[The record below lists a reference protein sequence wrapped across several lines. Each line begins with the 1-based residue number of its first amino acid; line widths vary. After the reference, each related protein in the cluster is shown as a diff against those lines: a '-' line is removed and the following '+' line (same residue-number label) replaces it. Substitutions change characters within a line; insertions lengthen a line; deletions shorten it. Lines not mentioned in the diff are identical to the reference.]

1 VGLRAAFSSAFL
13 RFHQALYV
21 RSGGLVGHR
30 LVVVPTLLLRTVG
43 RRSGRERVA
52 ALVYARDGDDYVV
65 VASNDGADD
74 PPAWLHNL
82 RADPRVQLQVG
93 RRRSGGLARVVER
106 GDADYEHLWRLV
118 NEHNHG
124 RYDGYQA
131 RTRRPISLVAVTPEL
146 AE

>member
-1 VGLRAAFSSAFL
+1 MSFPAAFIRTFL
-13 RFHQALYV
+13 RFHQTMYV
-21 RSGGLVGHR
+21 QSGGLIGHR
-30 LVVVPTLLLRTVG
+30 MVLVPTLLLRTVG

-52 ALVYARDGDDYVV
+52 ALVYARDGHDYVV

-82 RADPRVQLQVG
+82 NADPHVGLQVG
-93 RRRSGGLARVVER
+93 RHRSGGVARVVER
-106 GDADYEHLWRLV
+106 GDADYDRLWRLV
-118 NEHNHG
+118 NERNHG

-131 RTRRPISLVAVTPEL
+131 RTRRPIALVAVTPTI